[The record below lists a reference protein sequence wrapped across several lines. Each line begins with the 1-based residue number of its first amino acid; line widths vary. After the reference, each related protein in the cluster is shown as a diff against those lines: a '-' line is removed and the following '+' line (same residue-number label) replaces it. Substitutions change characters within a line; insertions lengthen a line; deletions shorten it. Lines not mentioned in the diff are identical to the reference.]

1 MQSLFFTHTNIVC
14 LASLELF
21 DSEIL
26 GMTYLKH
33 YTMFE
38 MLVTLFLGPVIVVL
52 VNSVAMK
59 NSPSGIDSHQFNQ
72 LDLANTFEHTPLPQR
87 GCLS

>member
-1 MQSLFFTHTNIVC
+1 VNNYKKLMNILFAITIFHSLLITICV
-14 LASLELF
+14 ASLELF

-38 MLVTLFLGPVIVVL
+38 MLVTLFLGPIMVVL
-52 VNSVAMK
+52 VNSLAMK
-59 NSPSGIDSHQFNQ
+59 KLTIWH
-72 LDLANTFEHTPLPQR
+72 R
-87 GCLS
+87 

>member
-1 MQSLFFTHTNIVC
+1 MNMFKKLMNVLFAICVFHSLLIILCV
-14 LASLELF
+14 ASYQIF

-38 MLVTLFLGPVIVVL
+38 MLVTLFLGPIIVVAI
-52 VNSVAMK
+52 NSVVEK
-59 NSPSGIDSHQFNQ
+59 KLTIWHK
-72 LDLANTFEHTPLPQR
+72 
-87 GCLS
+87 

>member
-1 MQSLFFTHTNIVC
+1 MNVLFAITIFHSLLIIVC
-14 LASLELF
+14 MASLELF

-38 MLVTLFLGPVIVVL
+38 MLVTLFLGPVVVIL

-59 NSPSGIDSHQFNQ
+59 KLMIWH
-72 LDLANTFEHTPLPQR
+72 R
-87 GCLS
+87 

>member
-1 MQSLFFTHTNIVC
+1 MNNSKKIMNILFTIAIFHSLLIIVC
-14 LASLELF
+14 VASLKLF

-52 VNSVAMK
+52 VNSVLTK
-59 NSPSGIDSHQFNQ
+59 KLTIWH
-72 LDLANTFEHTPLPQR
+72 R
-87 GCLS
+87 

>member
-1 MQSLFFTHTNIVC
+1 MNNYKKLMNILFAITIFHSLLITVC
-14 LASLELF
+14 VASLELF

-38 MLVTLFLGPVIVVL
+38 MLVTLFLGPIMVVL
-52 VNSVAMK
+52 VNSLAMK
-59 NSPSGIDSHQFNQ
+59 KLTIWH
-72 LDLANTFEHTPLPQR
+72 R
-87 GCLS
+87 

>member
-1 MQSLFFTHTNIVC
+1 MNIYKKLMNLLFAITIFHSLLIIVC
-14 LASLELF
+14 VASLELF

-38 MLVTLFLGPVIVVL
+38 MLLTLFLGPAVVVL
-52 VNSVAMK
+52 LNSIVMK
-59 NSPSGIDSHQFNQ
+59 TLIIWH
-72 LDLANTFEHTPLPQR
+72 R
-87 GCLS
+87 

>member
-1 MQSLFFTHTNIVC
+1 MNNYKKLMNILFTITIFHSLLIIIC
-14 LASLELF
+14 LASLKLF

-33 YTMFE
+33 YTIFE

-59 NSPSGIDSHQFNQ
+59 K
-72 LDLANTFEHTPLPQR
+72 LAIWHR
-87 GCLS
+87 

>member
-1 MQSLFFTHTNIVC
+1 M
-14 LASLELF
+14 ASLELF

-33 YTMFE
+33 YSMFE
-38 MLVTLFLGPVIVVL
+38 MLVTLFLGPVVVVL

-59 NSPSGIDSHQFNQ
+59 KLTILH
-72 LDLANTFEHTPLPQR
+72 R
-87 GCLS
+87 

>member
-1 MQSLFFTHTNIVC
+1 MNNYKKLMNILFAITIFHSLLIIVC
-14 LASLELF
+14 VASFELF

-38 MLVTLFLGPVIVVL
+38 MLLTLFLGPIMVVL
-52 VNSVAMK
+52 VNSLAMK
-59 NSPSGIDSHQFNQ
+59 KLTIWH
-72 LDLANTFEHTPLPQR
+72 R
-87 GCLS
+87 